1 MCKSCFI
8 PPVPFVVAVLSLI
21 SFWLLGKSGLISF
34 NNPPRLHLFSKR
46 IKWFWIR
53 LSRIRKTVNK
63 KEKHVDHVSCEQEN
77 INANSNNVHV
87 QPEVNAIYQEL
98 IEFHE
103 RLNYDEL
110 CWNHMSVLFLKF
122 KLKKYHHKM
131 SCTTSVPI
139 KISQS

>member
-1 MCKSCFI
+1 MI
-8 PPVPFVVAVLSLI
+8 LS
-21 SFWLLGKSGLISF
+21 
-34 NNPPRLHLFSKR
+34 
-46 IKWFWIR
+46 

-110 CWNHMSVLFLKF
+110 C
-122 KLKKYHHKM
+122 
-131 SCTTSVPI
+131 
-139 KISQS
+139 

>member
-1 MCKSCFI
+1 M
-8 PPVPFVVAVLSLI
+8 
-21 SFWLLGKSGLISF
+21 
-34 NNPPRLHLFSKR
+34 
-46 IKWFWIR
+46 
-53 LSRIRKTVNK
+53 NK

-110 CWNHMSVLFLKF
+110 C
-122 KLKKYHHKM
+122 
-131 SCTTSVPI
+131 
-139 KISQS
+139 